1 MTDSKK
7 DEPYTHSI
15 GAVERATGLGRDTLR
30 AWERRYQFPKPQ
42 RDSNDERVYPL
53 AQVNK
58 LRLLKRLVDCGHR
71 PGKIIHFE
79 MEALHELNETVIA
92 VDAKPGADVRTVE
105 LDNFLSLCQNH
116 QAEELRRT
124 LSLSLMRTGLQRFVL
139 DVIAPLNRMVGD
151 SWRSGLL
158 TVYEE
163 HLYTEMVQGL
173 LRNAIFAILPLQL
186 QAHAQPRILLTTFPG
201 EQHGLGLLMTE
212 AMFALEGAHC
222 ISLGVQTPV
231 IDIVRA
237 AQMQRA
243 DIVALSLS
251 SISSTNALD
260 DIIDLL
266 NGLPAATEVW
276 VGGSG
281 AALLHRSKLPVQV
294 LTLLEVPMALAEWHQ
309 RRQV

>member
-1 MTDSKK
+1 M
-7 DEPYTHSI
+7 
-15 GAVERATGLGRDTLR
+15 A
-30 AWERRYQFPKPQ
+30 
-42 RDSNDERVYPL
+42 
-53 AQVNK
+53 
-58 LRLLKRLVDCGHR
+58 
-71 PGKIIHFE
+71 
-79 MEALHELNETVIA
+79 ALHRLNQASVAI
-92 VDAKPGADVRTVE
+92 DAKPGADVNSVE
-105 LDNFLSLCQNH
+105 LDDFLVMCQKH

-124 LSLSLMRTGLQRFVL
+124 LSLSLMRRGLQSFVL
-139 DVIAPLNRMVGD
+139 DVIAPLNRMGGD
-151 SWRSGLL
+151 YWRSGQF

-163 HLYTEMVQGL
+163 HLYTELMQSL
-173 LRNAIFAILPLQL
+173 LRNAICAILPPHVHTQVRR
-186 QAHAQPRILLTTFPG
+186 RIVLTTFSG
-201 EQHGLGLLMTE
+201 EQHGLGLLMAE

-251 SISSTNALD
+251 SISSTKALD
-260 DIIDLL
+260 GITDLL

-281 AALLHRSKLPVQV
+281 AALLHRSRLPVQV
-294 LTLLEVPMALAEWHQ
+294 LTLLEVPTALAEWHQ